1 MSVGLGVDAMPGDGE
16 MFALPGFRRR
26 RSAMRIVERPP
37 IKPKVLCTS
46 CRNIIGASVGNEPH
60 AALAPYAADVLA
72 QDNTEHYGCRICDT
86 KLAREKGN
94 HDFGVRW
101 RLI

>member
-1 MSVGLGVDAMPGDGE
+1 MRTCSGVGCCCQEWRYTRPRATQDRNMTIPAFHPH
-16 MFALPGFRRR
+16 RRELA
-26 RSAMRIVERPP
+26 S
-37 IKPKVLCTS
+37 CT
-46 CRNIIGASVGNEPH
+46 
-60 AALAPYAADVLA
+60 ADVLA
-72 QDNTEHYGCRICDT
+72 HDNAEHYGCRICDT